1 MLHTTGAYVRVQDTT
16 GKWVNIEIEKCTNEQ
31 LNQLKGITPNKGWV
45 WTKFLV
51 SWIQD
56 NMN

>member
-1 MLHTTGAYVRVQDTT
+1 MLYTTGAYVRVQDTT

-31 LNQLKGITPNKGWV
+31 LNQLKEITPNKGWV